1 MNVIF
6 ISVWSVDTKREN
18 AVRPQLKLTVR
29 LKNENPNLYNKLL
42 LWTSGSKQ
50 QYNIN
55 VNTDDV
61 IIL

>member
-6 ISVWSVDTKREN
+6 ISIWSVDTEREN
-18 AVRPQLKLTVR
+18 ADRPRLKLTVR

>member
-6 ISVWSVDTKREN
+6 ISVWSVDTEREN